1 MVCLTKIRAMIMI
14 SCIIIIT
21 GLGYCEPDFNL
32 IKQKI
37 RQALLKSEYY
47 GEYTEIDFKFG
58 RRQEITYR
66 VWAGEGFLAR
76 EVQSPAWQHGEIAL
90 IADKYYYYY
99 IPAQNCG
106 LKIMKNAAK
115 HPLQLPGWWRGT
127 DELITL
133 QTGGDE
139 VLLNRQCLVLQGV
152 KDHISFKLWVSK
164 DHYFPLAMEAY
175 QDELLVKS
183 IRFNQLDE
191 LPADF
196 NPYSL
201 LTGVNKW
208 YDDEDVFWQTV
219 SIPRLKRGVNF
230 PILQPAYLPEGFTF
244 KTAAIEE
251 LSLATV
257 VHLVCESPDKQVIS
271 IFERGVS
278 DSQRW
283 GLEALKNIIARNG
296 LPAFAY
302 LWKNQVQIVVI
313 GPLAQAELKK
323 VAVSVK

>member
-1 MVCLTKIRAMIMI
+1 MVCLKKFRAMIMI
-14 SCIIIIT
+14 CCLIMT
-21 GLGYCEPDFNL
+21 GLGYSEPDL
-32 IKQKI
+32 KMIKQKI
-37 RQALLKSEYY
+37 RQALLNSEYY
-47 GEYTEIDFKFG
+47 GEYTETDFKFS
-58 RRQEITYR
+58 RRQEVTYR
-66 VWAGEGFLAR
+66 VWAGDGFLAR

-90 IADKYYYYY
+90 IADQYYYYC
-99 IPAQNCG
+99 IPDQNCG
-106 LKIMKNAAK
+106 LKIMKKVAK
-115 HPLQLPGWWRGT
+115 HPILLPGWWRGT

-133 QTGGDE
+133 QAGSDA
-139 VLLNRQCLVLQGV
+139 VLLNRQCLVFQGV
-152 KDHISFKLWVSK
+152 KDHTSFKLWVSQ

-175 QDELLVKS
+175 HDELLVKS

-191 LPADF
+191 LPANF
-196 NPYSL
+196 NPLNL
-201 LTGVNKW
+201 LPGVIKW
-208 YDDEDVFWQTV
+208 YDDEDLFWQTV

-230 PILQPAYLPEGFTF
+230 PILQPAYLPDGFTF

-278 DSQRW
+278 DRQKW
-283 GLEALKNIIARNG
+283 GLEALKQVIARNG

-313 GPLAQAELKK
+313 GPLAQEELKK